1 MFCFSILVCRYS
13 AHKLVLITVPLEGRR
28 KILNSHTSVVFF
40 EIQLRFF
47 FKALKHNDNFQHQ
60 TNKKPH
66 TTNTKKHMYSTME
79 TNCTRTR
86 CSQLL
91 LKSVEVYMVQ
101 SIWRISFRQR
111 NCSRG
116 SNCFGNAPV

>member
-13 AHKLVLITVPLEGRR
+13 AHKLVLLTVPQEEGRR

-66 TTNTKKHMYSTME
+66 TTNMKKHTICIQQWRL
-79 TNCTRTR
+79 T
-86 CSQLL
+86 
-91 LKSVEVYMVQ
+91 VQ
-101 SIWRISFRQR
+101 ELDVLNF
-111 NCSRG
+111 C
-116 SNCFGNAPV
+116 